1 MMLQAARGPARA
13 TLRVAALAAALGAAL
28 TAASPAAAD
37 PAAAERLFTQASAAY
52 KRGDFLVAAEAF
64 EAAFREEPAGAAL
77 YNAGLSW
84 QAAGEIGRAA
94 DDYARALELGGL
106 SARDQADAERRLP
119 ALERKLGVL
128 EVRGDPGTR
137 VSIEHAKSRDLPA
150 RIHLKPGSHVLR
162 ITPADGQLR
171 TDTVRITAGNTTP
184 LDVGTDK
191 PSVRPTAPTPLPPE
205 PAAQSADKP
214 SPALPIAGGISLAA
228 GAGFAVAAIVLGV
241 KALDARDQF
250 DASGQTDADLHDK
263 AASLRTGANVC
274 WVGTG
279 VLAAAGVVMLI
290 VHAAS
295 SPREGPVA
303 ASTQARLRLTPGGAT
318 LDVRF

>member
-1 MMLQAARGPARA
+1 MMVHAARDPARA
-13 TLRVAALAAALGAAL
+13 TLRMAVWAAALGAAFA
-28 TAASPAAAD
+28 AASPAAAD

-52 KRGDFLVAAEAF
+52 KRGDFQVAAEAF

-84 QAAGEIGRAA
+84 QSAGEVGRAA
-94 DDYARALELGGL
+94 DDYARALEIGGL
-106 SARDQADAERRLP
+106 SAREQADAERRLP
-119 ALERKLGVL
+119 ALELKVGVL

-150 RIHLKPGSHVLR
+150 RIHLRPGSHVLR
-162 ITPADGQLR
+162 ITPPDGKLR
-171 TDTVRITAGNTTP
+171 TDTVEVTAGNTTP
-184 LDVGTDK
+184 LDLATGQSRVQ
-191 PSVRPTAPTPLPPE
+191 PTAPTPLPRE
-205 PAAQSADKP
+205 PAPPSSDKS

-250 DASGQTDADLHDK
+250 DASGQTDTDLHDK

-295 SPREGPVA
+295 GPSEGPVA
-303 ASTQARLRLTPGGAT
+303 PSTQARLRLTAGGAL